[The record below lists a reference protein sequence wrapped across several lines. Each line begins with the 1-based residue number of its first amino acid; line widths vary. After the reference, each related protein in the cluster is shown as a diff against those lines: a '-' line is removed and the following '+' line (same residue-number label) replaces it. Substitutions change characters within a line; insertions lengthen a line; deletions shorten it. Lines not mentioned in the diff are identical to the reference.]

1 MTLIKRPR
9 AGSQWVDVPATQLLL
24 QLLNKLYVRIFI
36 QKQLRG
42 LFVSSEGL
50 WDHTLWGSIY
60 KLFTLIFSRTYMKL
74 SIEMIKC
81 NLINF
86 SFLSFCCS

>member
-9 AGSQWVDVPATQLLL
+9 VGSQWVIVPATQLLL
-24 QLLNKLYVRIFI
+24 QLLNKLYVQIFI
-36 QKQLRG
+36 QKQLRD
-42 LFVSSEGL
+42 LFVASEGL

-60 KLFTLIFSRTYMKL
+60 KLFALIFSRTYMKL

-86 SFLSFCCS
+86 SFLSFYCS

>member
-24 QLLNKLYVRIFI
+24 QLLNELYVRIFI

-42 LFVSSEGL
+42 LFVASEVYGT
-50 WDHTLWGSIY
+50 TLCEAP
-60 KLFTLIFSRTYMKL
+60 FTSYLLK
-74 SIEMIKC
+74 
-81 NLINF
+81 
-86 SFLSFCCS
+86 SFRERIWNSLLKW